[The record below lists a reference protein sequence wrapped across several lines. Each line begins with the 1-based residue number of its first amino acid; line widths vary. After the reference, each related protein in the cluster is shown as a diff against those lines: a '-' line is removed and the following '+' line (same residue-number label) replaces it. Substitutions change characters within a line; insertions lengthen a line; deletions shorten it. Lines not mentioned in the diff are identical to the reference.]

1 MTDQNYPS
9 LRSEPQD
16 EALDV
21 LQTLFREGK
30 FDETRQGVQAWLA
43 AAPDDQQ
50 ALALQRHL
58 DHLDLLKQI
67 NRAVVKQDWDQA
79 IAQIQTALDNGLAW
93 DLELY
98 PLTELLDSAKERRAQ
113 TAQRK
118 AQTLMRRAEEA
129 AEQGDRAEAR
139 ALYTEAIDLPHLP
152 IPFRAQIQHRLDDLH
167 GKSRATVAT
176 TPALGQPDA
185 LMEQLVVTILSKSR
199 PQVAEAV
206 RLCAIPFWF
215 DLELLATLRNSD
227 DGLEEKIL
235 ERLARFSFIHQDDRG
250 RYTFSEDVRRYL
262 QEEWAKDREGFLQ
275 AHQRARAHFLERLRR
290 VCQDE
295 ELVAALALQNGPL
308 AQSQAA
314 LNRAMVTMSP
324 ETSELLQDYLYHTL
338 VVDGDAGVVLLRQLF
353 HAADETYRL
362 ATAERYLDMANEQRA
377 WLNPDQRAHID
388 YLRGRLDQAQGRWQA
403 SQERFER
410 MLSRE
415 GLSPTLQ
422 ARVRRA
428 LGNTL
433 VQREQWVE
441 AIALFEIALKDFQTA
456 RDDLESALTM
466 IDLGHAHVDLGLN
479 TWGGGQAFNPK
490 QGRWDTVQDIVSLIG
505 RLPIIVYLMRY
516 LGVRALLPVILR
528 VGRDMDWIVA
538 RLFVIAAGWFNR
550 ADAILYRLN
559 DDEGLGRV
567 EENLAWLYLL
577 LGHFGRA
584 EAIYRRLL
592 TREGVTV
599 GEYRAARARLG
610 LAETLLRHGHS
621 TEAREL
627 LEKIYPIF
635 VTYQHTERIA
645 QTHTLLAQACIL
657 EKQIAPAATHY
668 QQAAQLYHQ
677 LGDDASATEVVEQM
691 QLAHELPQADAATR
705 QFIETTISQITR
717 RRYLT
722 RFSLPLLYIFRL
734 LALVGLAGV
743 FFFGLFTSIQVESG
757 TDFGV
762 GQAVLGAGQSVTS
775 ALEPDIQF
783 DVVTRLESS
792 SEVSLTLYLILVFIA
807 LYLGVYALLGLWL
820 TVRTSLR
827 TLQEGQQFDI
837 IVDSEGVGR
846 GAEGSPGSLKIP
858 WAQVGALLAADRSV
872 FRTPIQLFSRFGLFS
887 QQGGIVVDG
896 QTRRYAPARNFIL
909 HHLSY
914 HPELVEGQ
922 QTNNPIPTYNFGFSI
937 LHSHNGRLFV
947 VTLLFILALVVV
959 AQVSPQTLSTPIH
972 PLPYSLADL
981 HSISYLG
988 LLFPLGWWLGV
999 QPLRERLFLKPHTRR
1014 VWLIGLSGVLL
1025 AAFTVAD
1032 LLWLKLRIG
1041 RPNVAPGLFAAFLI
1055 GLAAFY
1061 VVTTR
1066 RWERMAFRRGD
1077 FVYALPL
1084 RLISVVAALAI
1095 IGVVLGLVG
1104 REALAYHYLAVGNMN
1119 RHRAA
1124 ETTDPTQAQRLYEDA
1139 LLAYARAVK
1148 WVQDDADA
1156 YHSQGAT
1163 LAQLGRY
1170 DEAVAAIQRAVEL
1183 RPGRLEYYN
1192 SLAITFEIWAKAQQE
1207 AGETERAQALYTQAH
1222 DTYSYVIQ
1230 ESRPDDPELVPV
1242 YVSRAGASF
1251 QIGEYYRK
1259 QTQQRDV
1266 VLENYAAA
1274 RSDYAWVIK
1283 RQPDNAAALSGLG
1296 WVAYQSAKIESD
1308 ARVRREA
1315 LLATLAYFEQAAT
1328 VDPRQ
1333 IPAWTGQG
1341 WTHFAIGET
1350 YTWYDESE
1358 SRVRSACVDS
1368 ERNPRTEEEV
1378 RTYLRENLEAIA
1390 AFEQAAALA
1399 LQSGPLTQAQADPGL
1414 YSVQGYIYFNLV
1426 DCPDGSG
1433 EEIYQKA
1440 IQSFDQA
1447 LELEPDNVEWH
1458 LRRGNLYYALIQ
1470 KYDRDYYAQVITDYE
1485 AAVAL
1490 QPNADWYWFLGF
1502 LYRQQD
1508 DLDQAV
1514 DNYASSVALTPA
1526 DYEHQVLLGWW
1537 AYQSGD
1543 YALSIQAS
1551 QAALR
1556 LDPSDPRPF
1565 FNWGLALVAAG
1576 RAEEAWQVY
1585 DDGVQVANA
1594 LIDKTTAVSRLDE
1607 AIGDLGNVTQDPSGV
1622 AAALRAR
1629 LTFKKA
1635 LLYLGE
1641 GATEEVRSAYEAG
1654 IAIAQG
1660 VEDRETWEALFD
1672 EAMADLSSFGSG
1684 SRVEELL
1691 ELLEAAER

>member
-1 MTDQNYPS
+1 MTGQNYPS
-9 LRSEPQD
+9 
-16 EALDV
+16 LDV

-30 FDETRQGVQAWLA
+30 FDETQQGVQAWLTA
-43 AAPDDQQ
+43 SPGDQQ
-50 ALALQRHL
+50 ALILQRHL
-58 DHLDLLKQI
+58 DHVDLLKQI
-67 NRAVVKQDWDQA
+67 NRVAARQEWDAVVEQVQQA
-79 IAQIQTALDNGLAW
+79 INAGLSW
-93 DLELY
+93 DLELH
-98 PLTELLDSAKERRAQ
+98 PLSELLDSAKERRAQ
-113 TAQRK
+113 AAQRK

-129 AEQGDRAEAR
+129 EEQGDRAEAR
-139 ALYTEAIDLPHLP
+139 DLYAEAIDLPYLP

-167 GKSRATVAT
+167 GKSRATIAT

-185 LMEQLVVTILSKSR
+185 LMEQLVVTILNKSR

-206 RLCAIPFWF
+206 RLCAVPFWF
-215 DLELLATLRNSD
+215 DLELLVALRDSD
-227 DGLEEKIL
+227 DNLEEKIL
-235 ERLARFSFIHQDDRG
+235 ERMARFSFIHQDDRE

-275 AHQRARAHFLERLRR
+275 VHRRARAHFLERLHG
-290 VCQDE
+290 VCQDQD
-295 ELVAALALQNGPL
+295 LIKALAMQSGPL
-308 AQSQAA
+308 AQSQVA
-314 LNRAMVTMSP
+314 LNRTMVTMSP

-353 HAADETYRL
+353 HAADESYRL

-377 WLNPDQRAHID
+377 WLNPEQRAHVD

-410 MLSRE
+410 MLSHE
-415 GLSPTLQ
+415 GLSSTLQ

-456 RDDLESALTM
+456 GDDLESALTM
-466 IDLGHAHVDLGLN
+466 IDLGHAHLDLGLN
-479 TWGGGQAFNPK
+479 TWGGGQAFNPD
-490 QGRWDTVQDIVSLIG
+490 QSRWDIVRDIVSLIG
-505 RLPIIVYLMRY
+505 RLPIAVYLIGH

-538 RLFVIAAGWFNR
+538 RLFVMAAGWFNR
-550 ADAILYRLN
+550 ADTLLRRLN

-584 EAIYRRLL
+584 ETIYRRLL
-592 TREGVTV
+592 AREGITV
-599 GEYRAARARLG
+599 GEYRSARARLG
-610 LAETLLRHGHS
+610 LAEALLRHGQPAQ
-621 TEAREL
+621 AREL
-627 LEKIYPIF
+627 LEKIHPIF

-645 QTHTLLAQACIL
+645 QTQTLLAQACIL
-657 EKQIAPAATHY
+657 EKQVAPAVSHY

-677 LGDDASATEVVEQM
+677 LDDDASATEVVEQM
-691 QLAHELPQADAATR
+691 QLVCALPQTDAATR
-705 QFIETTISQITR
+705 QSIETTAAQITR

-762 GQAVLGAGQSVTS
+762 GQAVLGAGQNVT
-775 ALEPDIQF
+775 AAMEPDIQF
-783 DVVTRLESS
+783 SVVARLESS
-792 SEVSLTLYLILVFIA
+792 SEVSLALYLILVFVA
-807 LYLGVYALLGLWL
+807 LYLGIYALLGLWL

-846 GAEGSPGSLKIP
+846 GAEGTPGGLKIS
-858 WAQVGALLAADRSV
+858 WTQVGALLTADRSV
-872 FRTPIQLFSRFGLFS
+872 FRTPIQLFSRFGIFS
-887 QQGGIVVDG
+887 EQGSIIVDG

-909 HHLSY
+909 QHLSQ
-914 HPELVEGQ
+914 P
-922 QTNNPIPTYNFGFSI
+922 NKSIPTYNFGFSI
-937 LHSHNGRLFV
+937 FHSHSGRLFV
-947 VTLLFILALVVV
+947 VTLLSILALVVI
-959 AQVSPQTLSTPIH
+959 AQVSPQTLSTPLH
-972 PLPYSLADL
+972 PLPYSLANL

-1014 VWLIGLSGVLL
+1014 VWLIGLSGALL

-1041 RPNVAPGLFAAFLI
+1041 RPNVAPGLFAAFLV

-1066 RWERMAFRRGD
+1066 RWERMAFLHGD

-1084 RLISVVAALAI
+1084 RLISAAAALAI
-1095 IGVVLGLVG
+1095 IGVTLGLVG

-1124 ETTDPTQAQRLYEDA
+1124 ETTDPAQAQRLYENA
-1139 LLAYARAVK
+1139 LTAYERAGK

-1163 LAQLGRY
+1163 LSQLGRY
-1170 DEAVAAIQRAVEL
+1170 DEAVAAIQRAVEM

-1207 AGETERAQALYTQAH
+1207 TGDNERAQALYTQAR
-1222 DTYSYVIQ
+1222 DNYTYVIQ
-1230 ESRPDDPELVPV
+1230 KRGPDDPGLAPV

-1259 QTQQRDV
+1259 HTQQRGAV
-1266 VLENYAAA
+1266 IENYEAA

-1283 RQPDNAAALSGLG
+1283 RQPDNVAALSGLG
-1296 WVAYQSAKIESD
+1296 WVAYQSAKIESNPS
-1308 ARVRREA
+1308 VRRET
-1315 LLATLAYFEQAAT
+1315 LLTTLSYFEQAAT

-1358 SRVRSACVDS
+1358 GRVRSACADS
-1368 ERNPRTEEEV
+1368 QRNPRTEEEV
-1378 RTYLRENLEAIA
+1378 RIYLQENLDAIA

-1399 LQSGPLTQAQADPGL
+1399 QNDPGL

-1426 DCPDGSG
+1426 DCPDASG

-1447 LELEPDNVEWH
+1447 LKLEPNNVEWH

-1470 KYDRDYYAQVITDYE
+1470 KYDRDYYAQVIADYE
-1485 AAVAL
+1485 AVVAL
-1490 QPNADWYWFLGF
+1490 QPNPDWYWFLGF
-1502 LYRQQD
+1502 LYRQAGD
-1508 DLDQAV
+1508 MDKAV
-1514 DNYASSVALTPA
+1514 DNYASSVELTPT

-1537 AYQSGD
+1537 AYQGGD
-1543 YALSIQAS
+1543 YELSIQAS
-1551 QAALR
+1551 QAAIR

-1585 DDGVQVANA
+1585 DDGLQVAQA
-1594 LIDKTTAVSRLDE
+1594 LIEKNTAVSRLGE
-1607 AIGDLGNVTQDPSGV
+1607 AIGDLGDVTQDPSSV
-1622 AAALRAR
+1622 AEALRVR

-1635 LLYLGE
+1635 LLYVGE
-1641 GATEEVRSAYEAG
+1641 GATEEARSAYEAG

-1660 VEDRETWEALFD
+1660 VEDYETWQALFD
-1672 EAMADLSSFGSG
+1672 EAAADLRSFGGSG
-1684 SRVEELL
+1684 LVVEEMVA
-1691 ELLEAAER
+1691 LLEAADR